1 MPILKMKPSPSRDRD
16 SAGQDLWDYASH
28 SLAFIME
35 ELGERPKTQAL
46 DMGPVC
52 SENIDF
58 LARRVNKLFVCDFFL
73 RMDRHLRGEPEARD
87 PWHDLDYGQQ
97 SFDCIFL
104 WDLLDRLQDHD
115 ARHLMDLCYNL
126 SRDGGLVMVCAFND
140 QRAEREVDAFVVSDG
155 FQITFRP
162 QPHLDLPPRTR
173 QNRDMMDLLTP
184 YSLVK
189 SFIYRNGVL
198 EFLLRRE

>member
-1 MPILKMKPSPSRDRD
+1 MKPSRSHNRDNADQSR
-16 SAGQDLWDYASH
+16 LDYSSH
-28 SLAFIME
+28 SLGFIIQ
-35 ELGERPKTQAL
+35 ELGDRPETQAL

-52 SENIDF
+52 SENIAF
-58 LARRVNKLFVCDFFL
+58 FARRINKLFVCDFFL
-73 RMDRHLRGEPEARD
+73 RMDRYLRGAPGTPEP
-87 PWHDLDYGQQ
+87 WQDLDYGPN

-104 WDLLDRLQDHD
+104 WDLLDRLDDHD
-115 ARHLMDLCYNL
+115 ARRLMDLCFIL
-126 SRDGGLVMVCAFND
+126 SRVGGLVLVCAFND
-140 QRAEREVDAFVVSDG
+140 QRGERGVDTFVISDG

-173 QNRDMMDLLTP
+173 QNRDMMDLLVP

>member
-1 MPILKMKPSPSRDRD
+1 MKPSRSQDRD
-16 SAGQDLWDYASH
+16 STGQELLEYESQ
-28 SLAFIME
+28 SLAFIMQ
-35 ELGERPKTQAL
+35 ELGNRPETQAL

-58 LARRVNKLFVCDFFL
+58 IARRINKLFVFDFFQ
-73 RMDRHLRGEPEARD
+73 RMDRHLRGELEAAD
-87 PWHDLDYGQQ
+87 PWQELDYGPDR
-97 SFDCIFL
+97 FDCIFL
-104 WDLLDRLQDHD
+104 WDLLDRLEDHD
-115 ARHLMDLCYNL
+115 ARHLMDLCYPL
-126 SRDGGLVMVCAFND
+126 SKAGGLVMVCAFND
-140 QRAEREVDAFVVSDG
+140 QRAQRGVDAFVVSNG

-162 QPHLDLPPRTR
+162 QPHLNLPPRTR

>member
-1 MPILKMKPSPSRDRD
+1 MKPSRVQDRNRDIEEPL
-16 SAGQDLWDYASH
+16 GYTSH
-28 SLAFIME
+28 SLAFIIQ
-35 ELGERPKTQAL
+35 ELGDRPNTQAL
-46 DMGPVC
+46 DLGPVC

-58 LARRVNKLFVCDFFL
+58 FARRVGSLFVCDFFL
-73 RMDRHLRGEPEARD
+73 RMDRHLRGEPETVD
-87 PWHDLDYGQQ
+87 PWQDLDYGPK

-104 WDLLDRLQDHD
+104 WDLLDRLEDQD
-115 ARHLMDLCYNL
+115 AKRLMDLCHTL
-126 SRDGGLVMVCAFND
+126 SRAGGLAMVCAFND
-140 QRAEREVDAFVVSDG
+140 QSAQRGVDAFVVSGG
-155 FQITFRP
+155 FQITFRA
-162 QPHLDLPPRTR
+162 QPHLNLPPRTR